1 MNQNLKKRRMRNLV
15 VGAFL
20 ATPILASLIS
30 AIHLIDFFD
39 LGNNSWMSYVLAIT
53 FELGSIASFVSL
65 GVLKKVKKWAVISIF
80 VILLFMQLAGNVY
93 YVFDYVNQKLA
104 VDPKW
109 LDTFIEMVRPL
120 YDSDSAS
127 DYKFVLAML
136 IGIAIP
142 LVSILFLK
150 SLVDYLSVEDDEP
163 LPQPAPTE
171 GPQEAEAPTQE
182 APTQDENLDDSVSA
196 MEDIRGVEK
205 SMDSMPESDDF
216 DAALYENTNK

>member
-1 MNQNLKKRRMRNLV
+1 MRNLV

-20 ATPILASLIS
+20 TTPILASLIS
-30 AIHLIDFFD
+30 ALHLIDFFD

-65 GVLKKVKKWAVISIF
+65 GVLKKIKKWAVISIF
-80 VILLFMQLAGNVY
+80 IILLFMQLAGNVY

-104 VDPKW
+104 TDPKW
-109 LDTFIEMVRPL
+109 LNTFIEMVRPI
-120 YDSDSAS
+120 YDSDNAS

-150 SLVDYLSVEDDEP
+150 SLVDYLSIEESPDEAVVAKD
-163 LPQPAPTE
+163 LSV
-171 GPQEAEAPTQE
+171 
-182 APTQDENLDDSVSA
+182 DLDDAVTA
-196 MEDIRGVEK
+196 M
-205 SMDSMPESDDF
+205 
-216 DAALYENTNK
+216 